1 MKTPDGG
8 RQRTGRRTKLERVI
22 EKYDLEGFGEELVDR
37 WLGAEG
43 YERESLRSLAGV
55 ANRRILAATLQS
67 VGESPLDGEVDNLVR
82 LLRSDDVSAGMRS
95 QARQRLEERGV
106 DVDELTTDFVSHQ
119 AIHTYLTTVKD
130 AEYEDPTAEGD
141 KLSDRTETVQRL
153 ESRLQAVTESTVE
166 KLEAGD
172 DLSIGDFDVI
182 VSVQVL
188 CNDCGE
194 QYEVRE
200 LLERG
205 GCACEI

>member
-1 MKTPDGG
+1 MRLPDGG
-8 RQRTGRRTKLERVI
+8 RQSTGRRTKLERVI
-22 EKYDLEGFGEELVDR
+22 DKYRLDGFGEELVDR
-37 WLGAEG
+37 WLGADG

-55 ANRRILAATLQS
+55 TNRRILAAKLQE

-119 AIHTYLTTVKD
+119 AIHTYLTTVQE
-130 AEYEDPTAEGD
+130 AEYEEPATTGD

-166 KLEAGD
+166 KLATAGD
-172 DLSIGDFDVI
+172 LSVGEFDVI

-188 CNDCGE
+188 CNECGE
-194 QYEVRE
+194 QYDVRE
-200 LLERG
+200 LLDRG
-205 GCACEI
+205 GCDC

>member
-1 MKTPDGG
+1 MRLPDGG
-8 RQRTGRRTKLERVI
+8 RQSTGRRTKLERVI
-22 EKYDLEGFGEELVDR
+22 DKYRLDGFGEELVDR
-37 WLGAEG
+37 WLGADG

-55 ANRRILAATLQS
+55 ANRRILAAKLQE
-67 VGESPLDGEVDNLVR
+67 VGESPLDGEVENLVR

-95 QARQRLEERGV
+95 QARQRLGERGV
-106 DVDELTTDFVSHQ
+106 DVDELTSDFVSHQ
-119 AIHTYLTTVKD
+119 AIHTYLTNVQE
-130 AEYEDPTAEGD
+130 AEYEEPATLDD

-166 KLEAGD
+166 KLAATG
-172 DLSIGDFDVI
+172 DLSVGEFDVI

-194 QYEVRE
+194 QYAVRE

-205 GCACEI
+205 GCDC